1 MANGQMK
8 FLKEPKTLLKLP
20 KTALTE
26 AIQKLNETKQNNT
39 TLHYTT
45 QHNSTCYDTTRYDAT
60 KTQTHTHVLHHTL
73 SIFSV
78 AKSASNYLSGSTNRV
93 RRKSHNK

>member
-8 FLKEPKTLLKLP
+8 FLKEPKILLKLP

-39 TLHYTT
+39 T
-45 QHNSTCYDTTRYDAT
+45 QHNMLRYDTIRGNKNTD
-60 KTQTHTHVLHHTL
+60 THTRFTPHFEHLQ
-73 SIFSV
+73 
-78 AKSASNYLSGSTNRV
+78 
-93 RRKSHNK
+93 RRQKCG